1 MDQFLNVFTGAW
13 TGVLA
18 GDFVTIVAFLG
29 LGMLVWDCL
38 EVGRNDAANI
48 VNAVFGSRILRRR
61 TAIWIA
67 GLAVIIGA
75 SAATPVMETARKGIF
90 NPDLLTIQQA
100 IVVYISVYLVDT
112 VLLYSYSAYGM
123 PVSTTACL
131 VFELVGAAFGIALT
145 NNGLGAAI
153 EIVQWGKVGTVIAA
167 IIVSILLAGI
177 AGFLVQR
184 VFRAAIRDDSQDHQS
199 ILLHGPW
206 IAGMMLSWL
215 GWFILLK
222 GLKDFE
228 FIANLKRATIDEY
241 GAIVVLFVMWALFTL
256 VVHLLLVVTGERG
269 TKHLFHVTAVL
280 GMICMAF
287 AFGQN
292 DLANCASPGLSAFW
306 LWQHADKST
315 ADATLIEIP
324 VWALFACG
332 VIIVLGMS
340 TRHAQRVTR
349 AAVNTGSQFDR
360 VALYAPLWCQRIALA
375 LLRLRPKGEALAPE
389 PKLSERGKKVHYDA
403 LRASVIMA
411 VSASVI
417 ALASAQGLPVSTT
430 YVGFAAVVA
439 TGLADRVM
447 ARGDAELKIGRAI
460 WVIFSWFFAA
470 LLAVVATACVA
481 TVIYHFNM
489 FGLVLAGS
497 ANLAVRMIAKR
508 RSDAQEQRV
517 HQRIGT
523 TEEQEWNETDV
534 TGTAVNG
541 DPPNVEKEDVGNGP
555 SESAS

>member
-1 MDQFLNVFTGAW
+1 MGEFLNVLTDAW
-13 TGVLA
+13 SGIVA
-18 GDFVTIVAFLG
+18 GDFITIVVVLG
-29 LGMLVWDCL
+29 LGMLVWDCI

-61 TAIWIA
+61 TALWIS
-67 GLAVIIGA
+67 GIAVIVGA

-90 NPDLLTIQQA
+90 SPELFTIEAA

-131 VFELVGAAFGIALT
+131 VFELVGASFGIALM
-145 NNGLGAAI
+145 NEGLSGAM
-153 EIVQWGKVGTVIAA
+153 EVVRWGRVGTVIAA
-167 IIVSILLAGI
+167 IVVSILLAGI

-184 VFRAAIRDDSQDHQS
+184 VFRAAIRDDLQDRQN

-206 IAGMMLSWL
+206 IAGMMLSWFA
-215 GWFILLK
+215 WFILLE
-222 GLKDFE
+222 GLKDVE
-228 FIANLKRATIDEY
+228 FIAKLKKVTIDEY
-241 GAIVVLFVMWALFTL
+241 GAVVVLFVLWAIGTL
-256 VVHLLLVVTGERG
+256 VVHLLLIVTGERG
-269 TKHLFHVTAVL
+269 SKHLFHVTAVL

-306 LWQHADKST
+306 LWQHADKTT
-315 ADATLIEIP
+315 AVATQIEIP
-324 VWALFACG
+324 VWALFCCG
-332 VIIVLGMS
+332 SVIVLGMS

-360 VALYAPLWCQRIALA
+360 VALYAPLWCQRVAIF
-375 LLRLRPKGEALAPE
+375 LLRLRPKGDALVPE
-389 PKLSERGKKVHYDA
+389 PRLSDRGKKVHYDA

-417 ALASAQGLPVSTT
+417 AMASAQGLPVSTT
-430 YVGFAAVVA
+430 YVGFAAVLA

-460 WVIFSWFFAA
+460 WVILSWFLAA
-470 LLAVVATACVA
+470 LIAVVATACA
-481 TVIYHFNM
+481 AIVIYQFTM
-489 FGLVLAGS
+489 VGLVLAGL
-497 ANLAVRMIAKR
+497 ANLSVRMIAKR

-517 HQRIGT
+517 HQRAGT
-523 TEEQEWNETDV
+523 TEEQEWNETD
-534 TGTAVNG
+534 A
-541 DPPNVEKEDVGNGP
+541 GNGP
-555 SESAS
+555 PESPEY

>member
-1 MDQFLNVFTGAW
+1 MDQLFTVFTDAW
-13 TGVLA
+13 TGILA
-18 GDFVTIVAFLG
+18 GDFITIIAFLG
-29 LGMLVWDCL
+29 LGLLVWDCL

-61 TAIWIA
+61 TAVWIA
-67 GLAVIIGA
+67 GLAVILGA

-90 NPDLLTIQQA
+90 SPEMLTIKQA

-131 VFELVGAAFGIALT
+131 VFELVGAAFGIALVAS
-145 NNGLGAAI
+145 GLEGAWD
-153 EIVQWGKVGTVIAA
+153 IVHWNKVVTVIAA
-167 IIVSILLAGI
+167 IVVSIVLSGI

-184 VFRAAIRDDSQDHQS
+184 VFRAAIRDDSQDREN

-206 IAGMMLSWL
+206 VAGMMLSWL
-215 GWFILLK
+215 GWFMLLK
-222 GLKDFE
+222 GLKGVP
-228 FIANLKRATIDEY
+228 IVAALKKATIDEY
-241 GAIVVLFVMWALFTL
+241 GAVVVLLVLWAACTL

-306 LWQHADKST
+306 LWQHSDKT
-315 ADATLIEIP
+315 TMDATEISIP
-324 VWALFACG
+324 VWALFTCG
-332 VIIVLGMS
+332 VIIVFGMF

-360 VALYAPLWCQRIALA
+360 VALYAPMWCQRIALA
-375 LLRLRPKGEALAPE
+375 LLRLRPKGEALVPE
-389 PKLSERGKKVHYDA
+389 PALSERGKKVHYDA

-417 ALASAQGLPVSTT
+417 ALASGQGLPVSTT

-460 WVIFSWFFAA
+460 WVIFSWFLAA
-470 LLAVVATACVA
+470 LIAMVATACVA
-481 TVIYHFNM
+481 NVIYHFSIT
-489 FGLVLAGS
+489 GLVLAGG
-497 ANLAVRMIAKR
+497 ANLSVRMIAKR
-508 RSDAQEQRV
+508 RSDVQEERV
-517 HQRIGT
+517 HQRVGMSREQDWDDRDGPT
-523 TEEQEWNETDV
+523 TGSNEA
-534 TGTAVNG
+534 TATP
-541 DPPNVEKEDVGNGP
+541 DETPDTE
-555 SESAS
+555 A

>member
-1 MDQFLNVFTGAW
+1 MDSFLSVIIDAWSGVF
-13 TGVLA
+13 A
-18 GDFVTIVAFLG
+18 GDFITIVAVLG

-61 TAIWIA
+61 TAVWIA
-67 GLAVIIGA
+67 GLAVIVGA

-90 NPDLLTIQQA
+90 SPELLTMRQA

-131 VFELVGAAFGIALT
+131 VFELVGASFGIALVA
-145 NNGLGAAI
+145 NGLEGAR
-153 EIVQWGKVGTVIAA
+153 EIVHWNKVATVIAA
-167 IIVSILLAGI
+167 IIVSIILSGI

-184 VFRAAIRDDSQDHQS
+184 VFRAAIRDDSQDREN

-215 GWFILLK
+215 GWFMLLK
-222 GLKDFE
+222 GLKGVP
-228 FIANLKRATIDEY
+228 IVASLKKATIDEY
-241 GAIVVLFVMWALFTL
+241 GAVVVLLVMWAICTLLVHLVL
-256 VVHLLLVVTGERG
+256 VVSGERG
-269 TKHLFHVTAVL
+269 TKYLFHVTAVL
-280 GMICMAF
+280 GMVCLAF

-306 LWQHADKST
+306 LWQHADKT
-315 ADATLIEIP
+315 TEVATKIQIP
-324 VWALFACG
+324 VWALFSCG

-360 VALYAPLWCQRIALA
+360 VALYAPMWCQRMAVA
-375 LLRLRPKGEALAPE
+375 LLQLRPKGKALVPE
-389 PKLSERGKKVHYDA
+389 PKLTERGKKVHYDA

-417 ALASAQGLPVSTT
+417 ALASGQGLPVSTT

-470 LLAVVATACVA
+470 LIAVVATACVA
-481 TVIYHFNM
+481 NIIYHFSM
-489 FGLVLAGS
+489 TGLVLAGA
-497 ANLAVRMIAKR
+497 ANFSIRLIAKR
-508 RSDAQEQRV
+508 RSDAQEARV
-517 HQRIGT
+517 HQRVGT
-523 TEEQEWNETDV
+523 TEDQDWNETDEEEATPESPGSSA
-534 TGTAVNG
+534 TGEETG
-541 DPPNVEKEDVGNGP
+541 DGA
-555 SESAS
+555 SESET